1 MFFQPHHDR
10 MTHETSRKS
19 SPGTPVSTLRHVKRQ
34 EDKVKM
40 KKNMINTIN
49 DKIKSSAIRIG
60 IKSKKTM
67 IFTEQT
73 ETNSSLENGFD
84 QIWVRHVFKMFVQ

>member
-1 MFFQPHHDR
+1 
-10 MTHETSRKS
+10 
-19 SPGTPVSTLRHVKRQ
+19 
-34 EDKVKM
+34 
-40 KKNMINTIN
+40 MINTIN